1 MLAIFWSRNISI
13 CDFFPSDSFTSLHA
27 NPLEQKITQKY
38 VFGYF
43 EKLAIFKTIFKDELM
58 KMKAEEAAR
67 VANLTKVRCR
77 NF

>member
-1 MLAIFWSRNISI
+1 MAL
-13 CDFFPSDSFTSLHA
+13 
-27 NPLEQKITQKY
+27 PLCTTKNYTKI

-43 EKLAIFKTIFKDELM
+43 EKLAIIKTIFKDELM

-77 NF
+77 NFQPDKGKMQEFPT